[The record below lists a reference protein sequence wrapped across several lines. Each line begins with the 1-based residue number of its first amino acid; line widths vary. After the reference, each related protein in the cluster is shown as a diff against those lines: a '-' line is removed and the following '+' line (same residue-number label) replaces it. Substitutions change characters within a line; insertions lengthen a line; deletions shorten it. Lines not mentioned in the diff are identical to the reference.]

1 MVKKIIDTATKT
13 RLDAAKTA
21 LKELFKKLQK
31 QQEIQLEIA
40 DKITS
45 AGISK
50 KKQKIKENRRNF
62 IYQKKDN
69 KLLML

>member
-1 MVKKIIDTATKT
+1 MLQK
-13 RLDAAKTA
+13 LL